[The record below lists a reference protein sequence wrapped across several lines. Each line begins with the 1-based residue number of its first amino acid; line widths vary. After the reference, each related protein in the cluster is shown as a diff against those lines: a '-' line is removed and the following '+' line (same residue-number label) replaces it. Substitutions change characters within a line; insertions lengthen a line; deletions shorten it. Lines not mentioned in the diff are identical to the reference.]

1 MGRQFFRMNPLS
13 IVFIGLGLAMD
24 SGAVCVGAATA
35 GFAGNR
41 RAVFRL
47 VFHFGLFQFF
57 MPVLG
62 WAVGALIEQRLH
74 AWNDWFAA
82 GLLGCVGGRMIWA
95 AWQPVAQAQRN
106 DPTRGVTLIMLSM
119 ATSLDALV
127 VGMSLALSGIS
138 VWYPSVMI
146 GLITAVICFLA
157 IRLGNRLRLVL
168 ARWAAV
174 AGGVVLLLMAAR
186 MILARLH

>member
-1 MGRQFFRMNPLS
+1 MSFPSLIM
-13 IVFIGLGLAMD
+13 IALGLAMD

-35 GFAGNR
+35 GFADNR

-62 WAVGALIEQRLH
+62 WSVGALIERQLH
-74 AWNDWFAA
+74 TVNDWLAA
-82 GLLGCVGGRMIWA
+82 GMLGCVGLRMLWA
-95 AWQPVAQAQRN
+95 AWHPVAQAQRN

-127 VGMSLALSGIS
+127 VGVSLALSGIS
-138 VWYPSVMI
+138 VWYPSVWI
-146 GLITAVICFLA
+146 GLITALVCLLA
-157 IRLGNRLRLVL
+157 IRLGHRLRMVF
-168 ARWAAV
+168 ARWAEV
-174 AGGVVLLLMAAR
+174 AGGLVLLVMAGR
-186 MILARLH
+186 IVLGRTP